1 MPDDEPNDIAP
12 PTDDAEGTAD
22 PVTDDT
28 EARQHVEAHS
38 GDDAD
43 SPGRS
48 LLDDDDVIV
57 EPNEPG

>member
-1 MPDDEPNDIAP
+1 MPHDDDDDATDPAAHEPGPDDEARPG
-12 PTDDAEGTAD
+12 DA
-22 PVTDDT
+22 
-28 EARQHVEAHS
+28 RS

-48 LLDDDDVIV
+48 LLDDDDEIV

>member
-1 MPDDEPNDIAP
+1 MPDDDAATDSAAHEPGPDV
-12 PTDDAEGTAD
+12 DEGRPD
-22 PVTDDT
+22 N
-28 EARQHVEAHS
+28 ARS

-48 LLDDDDVIV
+48 LLDDDDEIV